1 MLKHP
6 SRVVLLFFLLLPVLL
21 FLIVFSCS
29 ASLSGTDIQIP
40 DLIAHLSLSRETE
53 TLPYDT
59 LAGK

>member
-40 DLIAHLSLSRETE
+40 DLIAHLSLSCETE
-53 TLPYDT
+53 TLP
-59 LAGK
+59 